1 MGVKGLSVILGGV
14 FGGVK
19 GSLVGLKSLFVNVKG
34 LFVNVKGLFVKVKG
48 LLVGVKR
55 VAFMHVGVVIC
66 CDTGSMICFKWR
78 TKKGGLRYTVISK
91 YIIEK

>member
-19 GSLVGLKSLFVNVKG
+19 GSLVGLKS